1 MQLSHLTTYS
11 SSNTMTPMNGSAA
24 TSPKRNGSP
33 NNYPLPPP
41 DSLLAGVKQ
50 PGLTRGALQQ
60 LAAVPLSNASSSS
73 LDHKKQLSMPQSP
86 IHSPSPS
93 ATSPTDSSW
102 EGASAPPSRP
112 PSRPSS
118 QPASRAPS
126 MSAGVSGG
134 KLALPPPAFVPASRE
149 RRASKGSDVPFV
161 TPGKKPGSVHSDKA
175 EGGHKF
181 NLKDLLAS
189 GPKLNRKSSQRSTS
203 SKRSDSDA
211 GDGRARSTAGDSAV
225 SLTQK
230 YGVCQKLAIGKGA
243 TSVVRLAHKW
253 DRSEEKLYAIK
264 VSVHLCS
271 ILLHV
276 FLSPSLFLPDAVL
289 SRNSVNAARMN
300 RKRSTSRSSP
310 QSSAFRPRCTT
321 PTSWKRLTSF
331 KMRISIGA
339 KWWSSALEETY
350 TPLSRKGK
358 YIFSFLILCVSFG
371 ILFPVFGVGRCGAE
385 KDFFFSR
392 VFTHASYIFPN
403 LSSFP
408 ACLSLLHPVTIGWWW
423 FCLHAD
429 ISYFRLETR
438 ADYAFPCSGMSP
450 SEVECCFKQI
460 LNGVSYLHSQGVAH
474 RDIKPENLFFD
485 TKGHLKVLCL
495 ANMVVCWYGWRNSV
509 LVDRWLWGLDSVS
522 SAMGSDGA
530 HVHRTLRERALHCSG
545 AVFE

>member
-1 MQLSHLTTYS
+1 MAISESSGETTLTEGEGDSPDIPPLAYISNQLQSMQLSHLTTYS

-339 KWWSSALEETY
+339 K
-350 TPLSRKGK
+350 
-358 YIFSFLILCVSFG
+358 
-371 ILFPVFGVGRCGAE
+371 
-385 KDFFFSR
+385 
-392 VFTHASYIFPN
+392 
-403 LSSFP
+403 
-408 ACLSLLHPVTIGWWW
+408 
-423 FCLHAD
+423 
-429 ISYFRLETR
+429 
-438 ADYAFPCSGMSP
+438 
-450 SEVECCFKQI
+450 
-460 LNGVSYLHSQGVAH
+460 
-474 RDIKPENLFFD
+474 
-485 TKGHLKVLCL
+485 
-495 ANMVVCWYGWRNSV
+495 
-509 LVDRWLWGLDSVS
+509 
-522 SAMGSDGA
+522 
-530 HVHRTLRERALHCSG
+530 
-545 AVFE
+545 